1 MTRLSSGK
9 GIHLEVHSIKANVTD
24 DEKDITAKDISP
36 DKSEQDSSR
45 LSPTSKQ
52 FDNHMDDKRANQLRL
67 P

>member
-24 DEKDITAKDISP
+24 DEKEITAKDISP

-45 LSPTSKQ
+45 LSPTCKQ